1 MTFTLTIDLDN
12 ADLQGGDGRVDTYAL
27 ARIIYRIS
35 REVQATPDTQ
45 ADYASVRDGNGNTV
59 GHWEIK

>member
-35 REVQATPDTQ
+35 REVQATPDTLGRLCQ
-45 ADYASVRDGNGNTV
+45 CPR
-59 GHWEIK
+59 W